1 MNDNNG
7 NDNDDVDEI
16 IFFDW
21 QHFHESLRRISYSDI
36 ALGDNTFFT

>member
-21 QHFHESLRRISYSDI
+21 QHFHDSLRRISYSDMTCI
-36 ALGDNTFFT
+36 W